1 MIFSIIAILTY
12 KMNSDWVFDRMMPYL
27 INNDFKNAKNSA
39 ISDMNKYDDN
49 PLSFMIINTAT
60 DNDKLIKIMAGFSSM
75 SDKIKVYESIPEK
88 AYIDYK
94 IE

>member
-1 MIFSIIAILTY
+1 
-12 KMNSDWVFDRMMPYL
+12 MNSDWVFDRMMPYL

-75 SDKIKVYESIPEK
+75 SDKIKVYESNPEK